1 MKSLKKK
8 SDFGIDL
15 STLIFLCI
23 AQKYFDRIIRF
34 TCVQHNHQTNIIH
47 SSSEQALQ
55 YEATSLTF
63 TG

>member
-34 TCVQHNHQTNIIH
+34 TCVQHQTNIIH